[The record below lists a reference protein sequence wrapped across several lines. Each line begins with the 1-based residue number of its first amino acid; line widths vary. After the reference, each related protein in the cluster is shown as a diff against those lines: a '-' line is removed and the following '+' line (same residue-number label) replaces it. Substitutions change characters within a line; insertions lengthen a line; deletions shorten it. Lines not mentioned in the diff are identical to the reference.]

1 MIGTY
6 TEIVRN
12 KLYWGDRMNGLVAET
27 NLIKVKKKGGII
39 KKFFNDVRQNK
50 MLLLL
55 TLPMVLFLFVFN
67 YIPMFGI
74 IVAFKKFNYVKGLFG
89 SEWVGFA
96 NFKILFSSPDA
107 WRITRN
113 TLAYNSV
120 FIITTTVAAVVLALM
135 LFEIKNRICLKAYQ
149 TFMFLPHYLSW
160 VVVAYMAY
168 AFLNTRSGILN
179 GFLHSIGMESIDW
192 YAKPAAWIVFFP
204 IAHLWKGI
212 GMSVLIYYASL
223 IGIDSTYFEAASL
236 EGANKW
242 QITTKITIPFLYP
255 LITMLTILSV
265 GSIFNAD
272 FGLFYQ
278 LPMNSP
284 MLYETTD
291 VIETF
296 VFRALREQGNID
308 ISSAAG
314 LYKSFVG
321 FVLVIVTNAI
331 VRKYQSDNA
340 LF

>member
-1 MIGTY
+1 MSDLFAAANALKT
-6 TEIVRN
+6 N
-12 KLYWGDRMNGLVAET
+12 KKE
-27 NLIKVKKKGGII
+27 GGIKQI
-39 KKFFNDVRQNK
+39 VKDIQKNK
-50 MLLLL
+50 MFLLL
-55 TLPMVLFLFVFN
+55 TLPMVVFLFIFH

-74 IVAFKKFNYVKGLFG
+74 VIAFKKFNYTKGIFG
-89 SEWVGFA
+89 SEWVGFD
-96 NFKILFSSPDA
+96 NFKLLFNSPDA

-113 TLAYNSV
+113 TLSYNAV
-120 FIITTTVAAVVLALM
+120 FIVLGTLAAVALALL
-135 LFEIKNRICLKAYQ
+135 LFEIKNRICLKVYQ
-149 TFMFLPHYLSW
+149 TFMFFPYYLSW

-179 GFLHSIGMESIDW
+179 QLMKSMGLGTIDWYVTPKPWMVIFPVAYLWKSIGMNT
-192 YAKPAAWIVFFP
+192 
-204 IAHLWKGI
+204 
-212 GMSVLIYYASL
+212 LIYYASL
-223 IGIDSTYFEAASL
+223 IGIDSTYFEAASI

-255 LITMLTILSV
+255 LITMLTILAI
-265 GSIFNAD
+265 GQIFNAD

-284 MLYETTD
+284 MLYQTTD

-321 FVLVIVTNAI
+321 FVLVIITNW
-331 VRKYQSDNA
+331 VVKKYQSENA